1 MELVLKINSVNND
14 QKSYQDG
21 DIVQTFTND
30 HIHIC
35 HAEMICHPKHF
46 ALNTFGLRDRNTL
59 LEKFMEKT
67 SKYKFTRLNSNDV
80 QRLNLLTN
88 EEDILNTIPNSNN
101 EYIDVYTYITRRKKH
116 LRHKIFGV
124 SHGNEVWYGGIVTK
138 DKVVIDTVWNDIE
151 TESNNLKSSHTHW
164 PLSDIEK
171 RHFLPL
177 NCIGYKFNRQTWTS
191 EVKELSI
198 GTACERGC
206 CVCEPDV
213 VVLNNEGEDDGT
225 TEEGPMIAKRKWQVP
240 YWDLNYSLGIN
251 VGDVRNKNKEVDIR
265 SDAPLIQR
273 NKIDD
278 INIDKVE
285 EGIIT
290 I

>member
-1 MELVLKINSVNND
+1 MEIVVKINSVNND
-14 QKSYQDG
+14 QKNYQDG

-101 EYIDVYTYITRRKKH
+101 EYIDIAAYLTRRTKNPN
-116 LRHKIFGV
+116 HKIFGV

-138 DKVVIDTVWNDIE
+138 DKVVIVRFGDPDMEIKVDDPE
-151 TESNNLKSSHTHW
+151 RRKSFRA
-164 PLSDIEK
+164 
-171 RHFLPL
+171 RH
-177 NCIGYKFNRQTWTS
+177 NCDN
-191 EVKELSI
+191 
-198 GTACERGC
+198 
-206 CVCEPDV
+206 P
-213 VVLNNEGEDDGT
+213 
-225 TEEGPMIAKRKWQVP
+225 GPKWKAR
-240 YWDLNYSLGIN
+240 YWSC
-251 VGDVRNKNKEVDIR
+251 K
-265 SDAPLIQR
+265 AW
-273 NKIDD
+273 
-278 INIDKVE
+278 
-285 EGIIT
+285 
-290 I
+290 

>member
-1 MELVLKINSVNND
+1 MELVLKINSADND
-14 QKSYQDG
+14 QKNYQDG
-21 DIVQTFTND
+21 DIIQTFTND
-30 HIHIC
+30 HIHVC

-101 EYIDVYTYITRRKKH
+101 EYIDVAAYLTRRTKH
-116 LRHKIFGV
+116 PTHKIFGV

-138 DKVVIDTVWNDIE
+138 DKAVINTVWNDIE
-151 TESNNLKSSHTHW
+151 TDSDNLKNNHDHW
-164 PLSDIEK
+164 PLSDAEK

-177 NCIGYKFNRQTWTS
+177 NCIGWIG
-191 EVKELSI
+191 EVKEISTH
-198 GTACERGC
+198 TACERAC

-213 VVLNNEGEDDGT
+213 VILDEQGEDDGT

-240 YWDLNYSLGIN
+240 YWDLTSSLGID
-251 VGDVRNKNKEVDIR
+251 VDDVRNKDKEVDVR

-273 NKIDD
+273 NKMDD
-278 INIDKVE
+278 INVDKVE
-285 EGIIT
+285 EGIVT